1 MPRKTN
7 TEKDKR
13 GNAPPDGKPHAAP
26 EAEN

>member
-7 TEKDKR
+7 TDKDKR
-13 GNAPPDGKPHAAP
+13 GNRRSTEQPHAAP

>member
-13 GNAPPDGKPHAAP
+13 GTRRTRENPHAAP
-26 EAEN
+26 EAED